1 MAADTEYAEGTTL
14 ELLNTEE
21 IVALCH
27 QNGFKSNGLTY
38 PLNGSPIAYIK
49 YGGMVSEGEIQ
60 TQNYVH
66 KVFDQRDTA
75 SSVKVPKIY
84 RAFEFEGQMY
94 VVMEY
99 IQGRT
104 AGSLLRDSAT
114 DKNWIY
120 NQIAKAF
127 AHLLWVPVPQNSRL
141 GPVGGGYIHHC
152 FFKDGV
158 APIEYESVEDLQSH
172 INKVGSLAQHLS
184 SFSPLL
190 LVILRYPY

>member
-1 MAADTEYAEGTTL
+1 MADDAEYAEGSTL
-14 ELLNTEE
+14 ELPNTEE

-38 PLNGSPIAYIK
+38 PPNGSPIAYIK

-66 KVFDQRDTA
+66 KAFDKMSTA
-75 SSVKVPKIY
+75 SIVKVPKIY

-99 IQGRT
+99 IPGRT

-120 NQIAKAF
+120 DQVAKAF
-127 AHLLWVPVPQNSRL
+127 AHLLLVPVPQNSRP
-141 GPVGGGYIHHC
+141 GPVGGGCI
-152 FFKDGV
+152 
-158 APIEYESVEDLQSH
+158 
-172 INKVGSLAQHLS
+172 
-184 SFSPLL
+184 
-190 LVILRYPY
+190 